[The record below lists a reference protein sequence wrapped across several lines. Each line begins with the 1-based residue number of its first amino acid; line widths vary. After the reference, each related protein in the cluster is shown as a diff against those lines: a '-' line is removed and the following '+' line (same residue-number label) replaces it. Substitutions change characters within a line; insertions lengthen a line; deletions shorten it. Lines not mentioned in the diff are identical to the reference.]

1 MSRIVVITIDGPS
14 GVGKGTLAQKLCQL
28 TGFHLLDSGAIYRA
42 LAFGVVKN
50 NLQQDKVDAIVQLA
64 QQLPV
69 RFEQGKIYYE
79 DEDIS
84 QAIRNEK
91 IAGVASQIA
100 AMPAVRQALLNRQK
114 AFAQPPGLVAD
125 GRDMGTVVFPEAEV
139 KLFLT
144 ATPEVRAKRRLD
156 QLAQQGERAD
166 FAKIV
171 TEIEARDQRD
181 QNRKTAPLKPAKD
194 ALIIDT
200 SHLGIEEVLKT
211 AYQAVKEK
219 ISI

>member
-28 TGFHLLDSGAIYRA
+28 TGFHLLDSGAIHRA